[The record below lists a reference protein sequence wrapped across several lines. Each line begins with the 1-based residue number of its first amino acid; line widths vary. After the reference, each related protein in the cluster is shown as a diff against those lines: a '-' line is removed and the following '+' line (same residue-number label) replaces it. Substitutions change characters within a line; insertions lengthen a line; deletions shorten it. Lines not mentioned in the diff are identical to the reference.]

1 VIVYVDTSAFVPLL
15 IDEPSSAVCRELWD
29 AADAVATSRLLFVE
43 AAAAMAQATRLHRL
57 RESHRRSAVRLLE
70 QLWREFDVVEVDAIV
85 MRRAAEVAHL
95 CQLRGY
101 DAMHCASAEQLDD
114 ADLVVA
120 SGDQHVVGACQQLG
134 LATANTG

>member
-1 VIVYVDTSAFVPLL
+1 MIVYIDTSAFVPLL
-15 IDEPSSAVCRELWD
+15 VDEPTSVTCRELWN

-43 AAAAMAQATRLHRL
+43 AAAALAQATRLHRM
-57 RESHRRSAVRLLE
+57 RESHRRSALRLLE
-70 QLWREFDVVEVDAIV
+70 QLWREFDVVEVDAMV

-95 CQLRGY
+95 CRLRGY

-120 SGDQHVVGACQQLG
+120 SGDRRVLRACRQLG
-134 LATANTG
+134 LATADTS

>member
-1 VIVYVDTSAFVPLL
+1 MVYLDTSAFVPLL
-15 IDEPSSAVCRELWD
+15 IDEPSSEACRELWD

-43 AAAAMAQATRLHRL
+43 AAAALAQATRLHRL
-57 RESHRRSAVRLLE
+57 HESHRRSAVHLLE
-70 QLWREFDVVEVDAIV
+70 QLWQEFDVVEVDAVV

-95 CQLRGY
+95 CRLRGY

-114 ADLVVA
+114 TDLVVA
-120 SGDQHVVGACQQLG
+120 SSDRHVLGACQQLG

>member
-1 VIVYVDTSAFVPLL
+1 MVYLDTSAFVPLL
-15 IDEPSSAVCRELWD
+15 IDEPSSEASRELWD

-43 AAAAMAQATRLHRL
+43 AAAALAQATRLHRL
-57 RESHRRSAVRLLE
+57 HESHRRSAVHLLE
-70 QLWREFDVVEVDAIV
+70 QLWQEFDVVEVDAVV

-95 CQLRGY
+95 CRLRGY

-114 ADLVVA
+114 TDLVVA
-120 SGDQHVVGACQQLG
+120 SSDRHVLRACQQLG